1 MTTGKGQTPGPR
13 RTGLTDGALPSC
25 AYHPPFVVPWARAA
39 RLLTLHAGSPP
50 QAQSDRSLQ
59 EAPEDVLERSQNFVP
74 DGAWETKESRQRH
87 VLAFIEMRHFLALAR
102 QYGDV
107 ALAKRITDANH
118 FEVQPQRVGAS
129 VEKSD
134 APGNNAS
141 PSFFSTGPSFKEMER
156 RQPDVRGGVEIWWGG
171 ARSGSPTSSGRRTV
185 EG

>member
-1 MTTGKGQTPGPR
+1 M
-13 RTGLTDGALPSC
+13 
-25 AYHPPFVVPWARAA
+25 
-39 RLLTLHAGSPP
+39 
-50 QAQSDRSLQ
+50 
-59 EAPEDVLERSQNFVP
+59 LERSQNFAP
-74 DGAWETKESRQRH
+74 DGVWETKDSRQRH
-87 VLAFIEMRHFLALAR
+87 VLAFIEMRHYLALAR

-134 APGNNAS
+134 APGNNAL

-185 EG
+185 EGTNTCCSWRWFSPFPLADC

>member
-13 RTGLTDGALPSC
+13 RTGLTDGALPSY
-25 AYHPPFVVPWARAA
+25 ASPPFVVPWARAA

-50 QAQSDRSLQ
+50 QAQSDRGLQ

-134 APGNNAS
+134 APGNNAL
-141 PSFFSTGPSFKEMER
+141 PSFFSTGPLLKKWS
-156 RQPDVRGGVEIWWGG
+156 VVN
-171 ARSGSPTSSGRRTV
+171 PT
-185 EG
+185 

>member
-1 MTTGKGQTPGPR
+1 M
-13 RTGLTDGALPSC
+13 GALPSY
-25 AYHPPFVVPWARAA
+25 AYPPPFVVPWARAA

-129 VEKSD
+129 VEKVTPLATTPHQAFS
-134 APGNNAS
+134 APAPLLKKWSVVN
-141 PSFFSTGPSFKEMER
+141 
-156 RQPDVRGGVEIWWGG
+156 
-171 ARSGSPTSSGRRTV
+171 PT
-185 EG
+185 